1 MFILT
6 NEKFSQILQYGG
18 SQNLMKYFQIRR
30 NNFQNSKYQ
39 ANVFDSNKNKT
50 LRNTDKKHLW

>member
-6 NEKFSQILQYGG
+6 NEEFSQILQYGR

>member
-6 NEKFSQILQYGG
+6 NEEFSQILQYGG

-50 LRNTDKKHLW
+50 LRNTEKEHLW

>member
-6 NEKFSQILQYGG
+6 NEEFSQILQYGG

>member
-6 NEKFSQILQYGG
+6 NEEFSQISQYSG
-18 SQNLMKYFQIRR
+18 SQNLTKYFQIRR
-30 NNFQNSKYQ
+30 NNFQNSKYE

-50 LRNTDKKHLW
+50 LRNTEKKHLW

>member
-6 NEKFSQILQYGG
+6 NGEFSQISQYSG
-18 SQNLMKYFQIRR
+18 SQNLTKYLQIRR
-30 NNFQNSKYQ
+30 NNFQNSKFK